1 MNANHWGILAKKS
14 WISVASNFYF
24 GRFKYD
30 VKFNVFFGW
39 VSKIFWLIF
48 LLANLQLFFSACAW
62 CFSFD
67 KYVRSSSVRSWPFFA
82 TKTSD
87 IHRIFWQMH
96 LRWSSILHLSCI
108 THFLL
113 WHIFK
118 QTSYVHKCCNNFVQK
133 MWFHILSTTVW
144 IKVSLC
150 ITISY

>member
-1 MNANHWGILAKKS
+1 MQIIEAFLVKKS
-14 WISVASNFYF
+14 WISVASNFLKIQILIELHCLF
-24 GRFKYD
+24 H
-30 VKFNVFFGW
+30 VFGW

-48 LLANLQLFFSACAW
+48 LLANLQLFFLLALGVFLLTSMYVVVALEVGP
-62 CFSFD
+62 FLQLKQVTFTEFFD
-67 KYVRSSSVRSWPFFA
+67 K
-82 TKTSD
+82 
-87 IHRIFWQMH
+87 
-96 LRWSSILHLSCI
+96 CI
-108 THFLL
+108 YDEVPYFIWAITNFLL